1 MSLFTL
7 PFPPRGKAAR
17 NAVLSPDS
25 RIGNLIIGFSIE
37 NDGSYSK
44 IDVID
49 SITVDIFQR
58 STRSIRSR

>member
-37 NDGSYSK
+37 
-44 IDVID
+44 
-49 SITVDIFQR
+49 SIVFYDLKMDLILR
-58 STRSIRSR
+58 SA